1 MLNKII
7 LFLSF
12 VLLLASCGGKSK
24 EDQRTADSLAN
35 QPLQVSQIV
44 GVALIEPQ
52 AHLISLYAEAGGIV
66 KKINHDINEE
76 VKAGDV
82 IVELLSDV
90 EQAQLS
96 QAQSK
101 VATQRALISATQSQY
116 NSIRIKSENAK
127 ANFDRN
133 THLFQSGG
141 ITKQALDDSR
151 FTSESLQADLASA
164 QANINQQ
171 QSRLNEL
178 AADINYYQKLV
189 DRKKV
194 KALLNG
200 KVLSMD
206 VKIGNN
212 ISSNQIV
219 CDFAPEGPLMAVT
232 EVDELFAD
240 KVKEGMKTY
249 IRPQGKTDTLGTGTI
264 YLTSPYL
271 RKKSLFSDGAA
282 NMEDRR
288 VREVRVLL
296 DSGAKALIGSR
307 VECVILLK
315 E

>member
-1 MLNKII
+1 MLKKII
-7 LFLSF
+7 LVLSS
-12 VLLLASCGGKSK
+12 VVLLASCGGKSK
-24 EDQRTADSLAN
+24 EEQRAIDSLVKS
-35 QPLQVSQIV
+35 PLQVSQII

-52 AHLISLYAEAGGIV
+52 AHIVSLYAETGGIV

-76 VKAGDV
+76 VKVGDV
-82 IVELLSDV
+82 IVELISDV
-90 EQAQLS
+90 EQAQLN

-101 VATQRALISATQSQY
+101 LATQRALISAAQSQY

-133 THLFQSGG
+133 TNLLQSGG
-141 ITKQALDDSR
+141 VTKQASDDSR
-151 FTSESLQADLASA
+151 FANESLQADLASA

-178 AADINYYQKLV
+178 NADINYYQKLV
-189 DRKKV
+189 DRKKI
-194 KALLNG
+194 KALSNG
-200 KVLSMD
+200 KILSMD
-206 VKIGNN
+206 VNIGNN
-212 ISSNQIV
+212 ISSSQTV

-296 DSGAKALIGSR
+296 DSNAKALIGSR

-315 E
+315 

>member
-1 MLNKII
+1 MFRKII
-7 LFLSF
+7 LFLGS
-12 VLLLASCGGKSK
+12 VILLASCGGKSK
-24 EDQRTADSLAN
+24 EEQSAADSMAKK
-35 QPLQVSQIV
+35 PLMVSQIV

-52 AHLISLYAEAGGIV
+52 AHIVSLYAETGGIV
-66 KKINHDINEE
+66 KKIDHDINEE

-82 IVELLSDV
+82 IVELVNDV
-90 EQAQLS
+90 EEAQLA

-101 VATQRALISATQSQY
+101 LATQRALINATQSQC

-133 THLFQSGG
+133 TNLFQSGG

-151 FTSESLQADLASA
+151 FTSESLQADLGSA
-164 QANINQQ
+164 LANINQQ
-171 QSRLNEL
+171 QSRLKEL
-178 AADINYYQKLV
+178 SADINYYQKLV
-189 DRKKV
+189 DRKKI
-194 KALLNG
+194 KALVNG

-212 ISSNQIV
+212 ISTSQSV

-296 DSGAKALIGSR
+296 NSGSKALIGSR

-315 E
+315 

>member
-1 MLNKII
+1 MFNKII
-7 LFLSF
+7 LIASS

-24 EDQRTADSLAN
+24 EEQRVADSIAAK
-35 QPLQVSQIV
+35 PLQVSQII

-52 AHLISLYAEAGGIV
+52 AHIVSLYAETGGIV

-82 IVELLSDV
+82 LVELISEV
-90 EQAQLS
+90 EQAQLN

-101 VATQRALISATQSQY
+101 LATQQALIHATQSQY
-116 NSIRIKSENAK
+116 RSIQVKAENAK

-133 THLFQSGG
+133 TNLLQSGG

-151 FTSESLQADLASA
+151 FSNESLQADLGTA
-164 QANINQQ
+164 QSNIQQQ
-171 QSRLNEL
+171 QSRLREL

-189 DRKKV
+189 DRKKI
-194 KALLNG
+194 KALVNG

-212 ISSNQIV
+212 ISSSQVV

-296 DSGAKALIGSR
+296 DSNAKALIGSR
-307 VECVILLK
+307 VECVISLK
-315 E
+315 

>member
-1 MLNKII
+1 MFNKII
-7 LFLSF
+7 VFLGSI
-12 VLLLASCGGKSK
+12 LLLASCGGKSK
-24 EDQRTADSLAN
+24 EEQRAADSLAN
-35 QPLQVSQIV
+35 QPLNVSQII
-44 GVALIEPQ
+44 GVALIEPK
-52 AHLISLYAEAGGIV
+52 AHIVSLYAETGGIV
-66 KKINHDINEE
+66 KHIHHDINEE

-82 IVELLSDV
+82 IVELVSDV
-90 EQAQLS
+90 EQAQLN

-101 VATQRALISATQSQY
+101 LATQRALISATQSQY

-127 ANFDRN
+127 TNFDRN
-133 THLFQSGG
+133 TNLFQSGG

-151 FTSESLQADLASA
+151 FANESLQADLGSA

-171 QSRLNEL
+171 QSRLKEL
-178 AADINYYQKLV
+178 TADINYYQKLL

-194 KALLNG
+194 KALVNG
-200 KVLSMD
+200 KILSMD

-212 ISSNQIV
+212 ISSNQTV

-296 DSGAKALIGSR
+296 DSGSKALIGSR

-315 E
+315 

>member
-1 MLNKII
+1 MFKKII
-7 LFLSF
+7 LILGS
-12 VLLLASCGGKSK
+12 VALLASCGGKSK
-24 EDQRTADSLAN
+24 EEQSTADSLAKK
-35 QPLQVSQIV
+35 PLQVSQII

-52 AHLISLYAEAGGIV
+52 AHIVSLYAETGGIV
-66 KKINHDINEE
+66 KKINHDINED

-82 IVELLSDV
+82 IVELASDV
-90 EQAQLS
+90 EQAQLN

-101 VATQRALISATQSQY
+101 LATQRALIHATQSQY

-133 THLFQSGG
+133 TNLFQSGG

-151 FTSESLQADLASA
+151 FTNESLQADLGSA

-189 DRKKV
+189 DRKKI
-194 KALLNG
+194 KALSNG
-200 KVLSMD
+200 KILSMD
-206 VKIGNN
+206 IKVGNN
-212 ISSNQIV
+212 ISSSQSV

-296 DSGAKALIGSR
+296 DSNTKALIGSR

-315 E
+315 

>member
-1 MLNKII
+1 MFRKII
-7 LFLSF
+7 LFLGS
-12 VLLLASCGGKSK
+12 VIVLASCGGKSK
-24 EDQRTADSLAN
+24 EEQSAADSLAKK
-35 QPLQVSQIV
+35 PLVVSQII

-52 AHLISLYAEAGGIV
+52 AHIVSLYAETGGIV

-82 IVELLSDV
+82 IVELVNDV
-90 EQAQLS
+90 EQAQLA

-101 VATQRALISATQSQY
+101 LATQRALIHATQSQY
-116 NSIRIKSENAK
+116 NSIRVKSENAK

-133 THLFQSGG
+133 TNLFQSGG

-151 FTSESLQADLASA
+151 FTNESLQADLGSA

-171 QSRLNEL
+171 QSRLKEL

-189 DRKKV
+189 DRKKI
-194 KALLNG
+194 KALVNG

-212 ISSNQIV
+212 LSSSQAV

-296 DSGAKALIGSR
+296 DSNTKALIGSR

-315 E
+315 